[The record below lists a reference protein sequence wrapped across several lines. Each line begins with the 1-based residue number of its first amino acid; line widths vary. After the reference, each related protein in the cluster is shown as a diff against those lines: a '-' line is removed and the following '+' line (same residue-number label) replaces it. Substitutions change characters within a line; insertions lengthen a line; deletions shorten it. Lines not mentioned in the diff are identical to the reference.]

1 MIDLHQFRSEVEQ
14 EVRHNILPFHIENLT
29 DRDLGGFYG
38 YLSNNLEVRKDAPR
52 SLVQNSRL
60 LWTYSQAYR
69 VLKEPAY
76 LDAASRAYRYV
87 LDHFWDG
94 EAGGLFW
101 MLDYRGQP
109 LEAIKMG
116 YGQAFG
122 IYGLTE
128 YYLATGQPA
137 SLDKAIEIYRLLEKY
152 TYDSRDKGYYEG
164 CRRDW
169 SPGGAMRLGG
179 GDLEAHKSMNAHLH
193 ILEAYTNLLRAWD
206 DAGLR
211 AKLGELIQVM
221 IAHIVDPDSGHFKL
235 FFDERWRSKSNQI
248 SYGHDIEGSWLLVE
262 AAEVLGDEELLPRVK
277 KVALK
282 MAHATYDEG
291 VDADGGVYNE
301 GDPTGIT
308 HPDKD
313 WWPQAEA
320 MVGFLNA
327 YQLSRRPHFLEAS
340 LRSWEFIKTYIVD
353 REYGEWFWGVT
364 KAGAP
369 RDQEKAGP
377 WKSSYHNSRACFEV
391 MRRLDTHTGETG
403 GDRRM
408 PEEARC

>member
-1 MIDLHQFRSEVEQ
+1 MRDEMLDLHQFRSEVEH
-14 EVRHNILPFHIENLT
+14 EVRHNILPFHIEKLA
-29 DRDLGGFYG
+29 DRENGGFYG

-60 LWTYSQAYR
+60 LWTYAQAYR

-76 LDAASRAYRYV
+76 LDTAGRAYRYL

-101 MLDYRGQP
+101 LLDYRGRP
-109 LEAIKMG
+109 LDDVKMT

-122 IYGLTE
+122 IYSLAE
-128 YYLATGQPA
+128 YYLATGQPG
-137 SLDKAIEIYRLLEKY
+137 SLDKAIEIYRLLEKNA
-152 TYDSRDKGYYEG
+152 YDSRYKGYYEG
-164 CRRDW
+164 CHQDW

-179 GDLEAHKSMNAHLH
+179 GDLDADKSMNAHLH
-193 ILEAYTNLLRAWD
+193 VLEAYTVLLRAWD

-211 AKLGELIQVM
+211 ARLGELILVTVE
-221 IAHIVDPDSGHFKL
+221 HIVDPASSHFKL
-235 FFDERWRSKSNQI
+235 FFDETWRSKSNHI

-262 AAEVLGDEELLPRVK
+262 ATEVLGDDKLLPRIK
-277 KVALK
+277 DVALK
-282 MAHATYDEG
+282 MAQATYDEG

-301 GDPTGIT
+301 GDSTGVT

-320 MVGFLNA
+320 VVGFLNA
-327 YQLSRRPHFLEAS
+327 YQLGGGPHFLEAS
-340 LRSWEFIKTYIVD
+340 LRSWEFIKKYIID
-353 REYGEWFWGVT
+353 HEYGEWFWGVT
-364 KAGAP
+364 QSGVP
-369 RDQEKAGP
+369 RDLEKAGP

-391 MRRLDTHTGETG
+391 MRRLATL
-403 GDRRM
+403 
-408 PEEARC
+408 